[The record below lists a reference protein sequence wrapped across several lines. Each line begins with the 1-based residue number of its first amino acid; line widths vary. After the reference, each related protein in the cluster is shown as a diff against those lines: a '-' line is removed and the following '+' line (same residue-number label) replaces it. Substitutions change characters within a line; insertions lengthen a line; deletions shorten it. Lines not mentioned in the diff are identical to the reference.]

1 MARELSLTGRGGA
14 ARPNGLLG
22 RGQGRYS
29 REEVA
34 KEKVRVVGTG
44 VLSGT
49 GQSGEWSWAV
59 GMVLLTTDK
68 LRFFHLVRSLLVN

>member
-1 MARELSLTGRGGA
+1 MASC
-14 ARPNGLLG
+14 PNGVNR

-29 REEVA
+29 REEVT

-44 VLSGT
+44 VLFGT
-49 GQSGEWSWAV
+49 GQSGERSWEN

-68 LRFFHLVRSLLVN
+68 IRFFHLVRLLLVS